1 MEACMKKSAP
11 LLLAVLVLSGRA
23 VLTQIPQEP
32 VHAPDGGTREFLTS
46 IAVPP
51 LPNAPFSASVN
62 TEWTRYLDNGATMTV
77 RNRRLIARD
86 GQGRVFQER
95 RWFVSE
101 RGPVESRL
109 TRTEIS
115 DPASRT
121 IAYCDPSQRVCEL
134 RVYRAPAAVA
144 PPHAGASPNGK
155 NSLTSENLGTQIVNG
170 LELIGTREI
179 QTVSGAALGIDRPLK
194 ITKEFWYSRQLG
206 LNVSTKRSDPRSGV
220 EEFTVTD
227 INESEPDPALF
238 ALPPNARIVDYRT
251 QAAAR

>member
-1 MEACMKKSAP
+1 MKACMKRSAR
-11 LLLAVLVLSGRA
+11 LLLVVLVISGRA
-23 VLTQIPQEP
+23 VFSQIPQEP
-32 VHAPDGGTREFLTS
+32 VHAPDGGNREFLTS

-51 LPNAPFSASVN
+51 LPNAPFSATVN

-77 RNRRLIARD
+77 KNRRLIARD

-95 RWFVSE
+95 RSFVSE

-144 PPHAGASPNGK
+144 PAHH
-155 NSLTSENLGTQIVNG
+155 
-170 LELIGTREI
+170 
-179 QTVSGAALGIDRPLK
+179 QTAKTP
-194 ITKEFWYSRQLG
+194 
-206 LNVSTKRSDPRSGV
+206 
-220 EEFTVTD
+220 
-227 INESEPDPALF
+227 
-238 ALPPNARIVDYRT
+238 
-251 QAAAR
+251 